1 MTKEYVQ
8 NFSALCYFFA
18 KLLEEKTGVPVG
30 IINSSW
36 GGTPVEAWISEEGL
50 KDFPEYVNQ
59 KTLYEDA
66 ALVAQI
72 KETEQLHQSAWN
84 KQLYRSDAGLHGE
97 IPWYAESYN
106 DTDWEG

>member
-84 KQLYRSDAGLHGE
+84 KQL
-97 IPWYAESYN
+97 
-106 DTDWEG
+106 